1 MIKGVLA
8 GLAVFGLMAGGAAAQ
23 DWFSADACRVGAAE
37 VDRSVY
43 SGADETRFGAS
54 AAEVPNPVGRLWKI
68 TAPGGQVSHLW
79 GTYHTPDPQLLA
91 LPEALL
97 AVIDEARVV
106 ALEFDPVPG
115 SRDEVTRAYESNWM
129 WVHWGLPAPDRS
141 DIPAEIMFWIEERLI
156 AIGWGAGY
164 IDQMSDAGLVTLLL
178 GDPCADFTAGVLPG
192 QDTYIGQLAYLAG
205 AEVTG
210 LEKPEDF
217 GRHLTDPSR
226 AAQARATLIF
236 YASFLG
242 PDSALPGGRETAY
255 ALYLQGR
262 LAELGLWS
270 NDALARVLG
279 AARARAVVEMMD
291 SYILVERNGFFTLAA
306 RPLLDEGRAL
316 LAVGAA
322 HLPGE
327 MGMVEMLRDAGY
339 GVDRVVL
346 PGEPDQP

>member
-1 MIKGVLA
+1 VGKIVLMA
-8 GLAVFGLMAGGAAAQ
+8 LAALGLMAGGAAAQ
-23 DWFSADACRVGAAE
+23 DWFSAEACRVGPAA
-37 VDRSVY
+37 VDRAVY
-43 SGADETRFGAS
+43 PEAVEARIAAL
-54 AAEVPNPVGRLWKI
+54 AAEVPNPVGRLWEI

-91 LPEALL
+91 LPEALM
-97 AVIDEARVV
+97 AVIGAARVV
-106 ALEFDPVPG
+106 ALEFDPVPD
-115 SRDEVTRAYESNWM
+115 SRDEVARAYDSDWM
-129 WVHWGLPAPDRS
+129 WAHWGLPAPDRRE
-141 DIPAEIMFWIEERLI
+141 IPAEVMFWIEERLI
-156 AIGWGAGY
+156 AIGWGAEY

-178 GDPCADFTAGVLPG
+178 GDPCADFLGEVLPG
-192 QDTYIGQLAYLAG
+192 QDQYIGQLAYLAG

-210 LEKPEDF
+210 LEQPEDF
-217 GRHLTDPSR
+217 GLHLTDPTR
-226 AAQARATLIF
+226 AAQARATLIY

-242 PDSALPGGRETAY
+242 PETALPGGRETSY

-262 LAELGLWS
+262 LAELDLWS
-270 NDALARVLG
+270 NDWLASVLG
-279 AARARAVVEMMD
+279 APRARDVVAVMD

-306 RPLLDEGRAL
+306 RPLLDEGGAL

-339 GVDRVVL
+339 KVERVVL